1 MRNIVHALD
10 IAQQRKQ
17 DMLKRVSVLRLRM
30 ILLELVSKC
39 LGFVVGWAW
48 YDTAIEI
55 ANEVLSH
62 DVRLTLTRSRTYRLH
77 DVRHTVH
84 IDIRSLGRA
93 TQQGSG
99 RSRSWRLEVSR
110 SGKRGAVG
118 WVVFWGGVQLCSVW
132 WGARPAPTLR
142 CTPHPLSQMRKGEGL
157 YELVFALLLTLL
169 CLLYTIYFG
178 EVLPHNIQRM
188 PPAAIHTSP
197 THSTSHLLHTS
208 PTHSTSLRMECPMHY
223 KVISHHSAFHFCSR
237 FWSW

>member
-99 RSRSWRLEVSR
+99 RSRSWCLEVSR

-157 YELVFALLLTLL
+157 YEL
-169 CLLYTIYFG
+169 C
-178 EVLPHNIQRM
+178 
-188 PPAAIHTSP
+188 SP
-197 THSTSHLLHTS
+197 YCSLSSVSSTQSTSARYCRTTYNACHLRPFTPPPHILLHTS
-208 PTHSTSLRMECPMHY
+208 FTPPPHILL
-223 KVISHHSAFHFCSR
+223 HFA
-237 FWSW
+237 WSVRCTTK